1 MLFRSS
7 GTHAELLA
15 HDGLYAELAAQQVA
29 ASRVLATEAAVEMT
43 VSGGVA
49 GALRDR
55 RADRAPEDAV
65 SADAVETLTASV
77 PLTAAVPLLDAATDD
92 RVYPPQE

>member
-1 MLFRSS
+1 MGADVIHVLEAGRIVES

-29 ASRVLATEAAVEMT
+29 ASRVLATEAAIEMT

-55 RADRAPEDAV
+55 RADRAPEDPRRPTR
-65 SADAVETLTASV
+65 S
-77 PLTAAVPLLDAATDD
+77 
-92 RVYPPQE
+92 RR